1 MGALHGCQTVKF
13 DSCIIITCDHPFPH
27 TMICNHPVLCQSEII
42 KTKII
47 IIIVIISSLRQP
59 FGGDGQGWIN
69 HGADCAAAQ
78 GPQIV
83 KVKKNKGL
91 RKETVQIAMHYA

>member
-1 MGALHGCQTVKF
+1 M
-13 DSCIIITCDHPFPH
+13 
-27 TMICNHPVLCQSEII
+27 
-42 KTKII
+42 
-47 IIIVIISSLRQP
+47 
-59 FGGDGQGWIN
+59 QGWIN

-83 KVKKNKGL
+83 KVKKKNKGL